1 MPADIPAGHRK
12 AWFFMNTCRRIN
24 SEWLFFKQPLSDTN
38 APTEL
43 SSELSSELPSGRSS
57 KLPSPDDARFQP
69 VNLPHDWLIS
79 NSSDHYEN
87 SESWYQKTL
96 SSDVLDFDT
105 SSNED
110 NNDWLLY
117 FEGVYMDCTIFVNG
131 MQAGEWKYGYS
142 SFEVRLTPFLK
153 AGDNTILVHVRYQ
166 SPNSRWYSGAG
177 IYRSVWLKKV
187 PAIHIASDGINAET
201 HRTADGKWTLCMH
214 TTLEKDGMQQS
225 ASDFLAS
232 ASLSLSFCVQT
243 IDGTIIHSG
252 ICENTPVTLTDIKP
266 WDVSDPNLYQIVCTL
281 SENGTAIQTETITT
295 GFRTTRFDPNEGF
308 FLNDVHMKLKG
319 VCQHH
324 DLGALGA
331 AVNRSAIKRQ
341 LLILKSMGVNAVR
354 TTHNMPAVELLE
366 LADKMGILIVDEAF
380 DMWEMS
386 KTPYDYGRFFKEW
399 SARDVKSWICRD
411 RNHPSVI
418 LWSIGNEIY
427 DTHANEHGQEITR
440 YLKEQVLL
448 HDPYGHALPTI
459 GSNFMQGENARK
471 CADIL
476 KIAGYNYAERLY
488 NKQHADHPDWVI
500 YGSETSSTVQSRGIY
515 HFPLAKPLL
524 TDDDGQCSSLG
535 NSTVNWGAKNQ
546 QFCAVSDLHMPFS
559 LGQFLWSGFDYI
571 GEPTPYQSR
580 NSFFGQIDTAG
591 FPKDA
596 YYFYQSVWTD
606 VNTNPMIHILPYWDF
621 NPGQMID
628 VRVYTNAPK
637 AALYL
642 NDTLI
647 GEKELAHTEE
657 DNMMA
662 DWSLPYEKGVLTAIA
677 YDEAGNEIARDTK
690 HSFGDAASLRLR
702 ADRVT
707 VPADGAELIFVTIDA
722 LDADGYVVAN
732 ANNRVHVTVEGEGL
746 LSGLDNGDST
756 DYEPYKGDCRR
767 LFSGK
772 LLAIIAP
779 TLTAGA
785 ITIKAASD
793 GLAPATLTLN
803 TVAYDSEMTQ
813 TDFAHSN
820 PNGKA
825 NTNIPSSKDRCA
837 NDLHI
842 MTITRD
848 PLADAVSQATDIP
861 VRSITLSCEDSS
873 ILTADK
879 PCAVISAVTHPANAT
894 AQPLE
899 WKLTNAE
906 GVVVPYA
913 VLEPI
918 DDSHMRIRAFA
929 DGSFF
934 VRCSVTNGRGCTALY
949 STLEFKAE
957 QIGTMNLDP
966 YTFTVGSLYASAEG
980 EVANGNA
987 HGAAT
992 GSEGTTSITYG
1003 PFDFGTFG
1011 ADTVTIPI
1019 FETESRP
1026 IDLIFVAGKTDTQPG
1041 TVLCAGRYDKQM
1053 IWDQYQEETF
1063 TLQKRLTGVTTF
1075 TIQVTD
1081 RKLHIGGLTFKR
1093 LEKAW
1098 TRLAASDIDRI
1109 YGDAFCRT
1117 DDAITGIGNNVTI
1130 EYTDMDFGDETS
1142 VVIEITGRS
1151 PIAKNTIHVRTS
1163 NGAEEALNI
1172 AEFTYSEDY
1181 TTKRFPVTV
1190 LSGSQTVTLLFLPG
1204 SNFDLKSIHFVKK
1217 DK

>member
-1 MPADIPAGHRK
+1 MPAEIPTGHRK

-24 SEWLFFKQPLSDTN
+24 SEWLFFKQPLSDT
-38 APTEL
+38 TTT
-43 SSELSSELPSGRSS
+43 LPAQNDS
-57 KLPSPDDARFQP
+57 RFCP
-69 VNLPHDWLIS
+69 VNLPHDWLIA
-79 NSSDHYEN
+79 NSADHYEN
-87 SESWYQKTL
+87 SEGWYQKTI
-96 SSDVLDFDT
+96 SSDILPFDA
-105 SSNED
+105 SSD
-110 NNDWLLY
+110 DDWLLY

-153 AGDNTILVHVRYQ
+153 TGENTILVHVRYQ

-187 PAIHIASDGINAET
+187 PAVHIASDGIAAET
-201 HRTADGKWTLCMH
+201 HLIENGKWSLCMH
-214 TTLEKDGMQQS
+214 TTLEKEGIQQS
-225 ASDFLAS
+225 AKDFFAS
-232 ASLSLSFCVQT
+232 ENDNESTSLSLSFCVQT
-243 IDGTIIHSG
+243 LDDTVILSEIPED
-252 ICENTPVTLTDIKP
+252 TPVTLTNIKP
-266 WDVSDPNLYQIVCTL
+266 WDIGEPNLYKIVCTL

-295 GFRTTRFDPNEGF
+295 GFRTTRFDTNEGF
-308 FLNDVHMKLKG
+308 FLNDVHIKLKG

-324 DLGALGA
+324 DLGALGS

-341 LLILKSMGVNAVR
+341 LTILKSMGVNAVR

-366 LADKMGILIVDEAF
+366 LADEMGILIVDEAF

-386 KTPYDYGRFFKEW
+386 KTTYDYARFFKEW

-411 RNHPSVI
+411 RNHPCVI

-606 VNTNPMIHILPYWDF
+606 AKTNPIIHILPYWDF

-637 AALYL
+637 VALFL
-642 NDTLI
+642 NGTLI
-647 GEKELAHTEE
+647 GEKTLAHTEE
-657 DNMMA
+657 DNMIA
-662 DWSLPYEKGVLTAIA
+662 DWQLPFEAGTLKAIA
-677 YDEAGNEIARDTK
+677 YDENGVEIARDEAS
-690 HSFGDAASLRLR
+690 SFGDAASLHLTANRSQ
-702 ADRVT
+702 VT
-707 VPADGAELIFVTIDA
+707 ADGSELIFVTIDA
-722 LDADGYVVAN
+722 LDTDGHAVAN
-732 ANNRVHVTVEGEGL
+732 ANNRVHVTVTGEGML
-746 LSGLDNGDST
+746 AGLDNGDST
-756 DYEPYKGDCRR
+756 DCEPYKGDCRR

-779 TLTAGA
+779 SLTAGT
-785 ITIKAASD
+785 ITITASSD
-793 GLAPATLTLN
+793 GLTSASLTVN
-803 TVAYDSEMTQ
+803 TTSYSE
-813 TDFAHSN
+813 
-820 PNGKA
+820 
-825 NTNIPSSKDRCA
+825 SSDEKDPCA
-837 NDLHI
+837 EDLHL

-848 PLADAVSQATDIP
+848 PLADSISSQSDIP
-861 VRSITLSCEDSS
+861 VRKITLSCETFTH
-873 ILTADK
+873 LTADA
-879 PCAVISAVTHPANAT
+879 PSAVIYASVSPANAT
-894 AQPLE
+894 TQTLD
-899 WKLTNAE
+899 WKVTNAE
-906 GVVVPYA
+906 GVTVPYA
-913 VLEPI
+913 ILEPI
-918 DDSHMRIRAFA
+918 DNTHVRIHTLS

-934 VRCSVTNGRGCTALY
+934 VRCSVTNGRGHTTLY
-949 STLEFKAE
+949 STLAFTATE
-957 QIGTMNLDP
+957 IGTMNLDP
-966 YTFTVGSLYASAEG
+966 YTFTVGSLYSDSEG
-980 EVANGNA
+980 EIANGNA

-1011 ADTVTIPI
+1011 SDTVTIPI

-1026 IDLIFVAGKTDTQPG
+1026 VDLTFIEGKTKTQSG
-1041 TVLCAGRYDKQM
+1041 TVLCRGHYDKKM
-1053 IWDQYQEETF
+1053 IWDTYQEETF
-1063 TLQKRLTGVTTF
+1063 KLPKRLTGVTTF
-1075 TIQVTD
+1075 TIQVTN
-1081 RKLHIGGLTFKR
+1081 RKLHIGGLSFKK

-1098 TRLAASDIDRI
+1098 SPLSVTDIDRI
-1109 YGDAFCRT
+1109 YGDAFCKT
-1117 DDAITGIGNNVTI
+1117 DNAITGIGNNVTI
-1130 EYTDMDFGDETS
+1130 EYTDMDFGEKTC

-1151 PIAKNTIHVRTS
+1151 PIEKNTIHVRTS
-1163 NGAEEALNI
+1163 NGINETLNI
-1172 AEFTYSEDY
+1172 AEFPYSDDY
-1181 TTKRFPVTV
+1181 ATKRFPVNV

-1204 SNFDLKSIHFVKK
+1204 SNFDLKGIRFVR
-1217 DK
+1217 